1 MGCFETLK
9 EKGYKLTPQRVMV
22 LEALHEA
29 EEHITAPEIY
39 ARVRAKYPGINK
51 STVYRTLELLKEMG
65 LVAETKLGGES
76 LYYHHTEKGH
86 HHHLVC
92 QRCGEVIDLDETL
105 LSPLKNALRQ
115 KYNFEADLKHL
126 AIFGHCLRCKT

>member
-1 MGCFETLK
+1 MGCFQILR
-9 EKGYKLTPQRVMV
+9 EKGYKLTPQRIMV
-22 LEALHEA
+22 LDTLHEA

-39 ARVRAKYPGINK
+39 TRVRVKYPGINK
-51 STVYRTLELLKEMG
+51 STVYRTLELLKEIG

-105 LSPLKNALRQ
+105 LFPLKNALRQ

-126 AIFGHCLRCKT
+126 AIFGHCLRCKG

>member
-1 MGCFETLK
+1 MGCFQILREQ
-9 EKGYKLTPQRVMV
+9 GYKLTPQRIMV
-22 LEALHEA
+22 LDTLHEA

-39 ARVRAKYPGINK
+39 ARVRVKYPRINK
-51 STVYRTLELLKEMG
+51 STVYRTLELLKEMD
-65 LVAETKLGGES
+65 LVAETELGGES

-115 KYNFEADLKHL
+115 KYDFEADLKHL
-126 AIFGHCLRCKT
+126 AIFGHCLRCKG

>member
-1 MGCFETLK
+1 MGCFEILR
-9 EKGYKLTPQRVMV
+9 EKGYKLTPQRIMV
-22 LEALHEA
+22 LDTLHEA

-39 ARVRAKYPGINK
+39 ARVRVKYTRINK
-51 STVYRTLELLKEMG
+51 STVYRTLELLKEMD
-65 LVAETKLGGES
+65 LVAETELGGES

-105 LSPLKNALRQ
+105 LFPLRNALRQ

>member
-1 MGCFETLK
+1 MGCFQILRG
-9 EKGYKLTPQRVMV
+9 KGYKLTPQRIMV
-22 LEALHEA
+22 LDTLHEA
-29 EEHITAPEIY
+29 EAHITAPEIY
-39 ARVRAKYPGINK
+39 ARVRVKYPGINK
-51 STVYRTLELLKEMG
+51 STVYRTLELLKEMD
-65 LVAETKLGGES
+65 LVAETELGGES

-105 LSPLKNALRQ
+105 LSPLRNALRQ
-115 KYNFEADLKHL
+115 KYDFEADLKHL

>member
-1 MGCFETLK
+1 MGCFQILR
-9 EKGYKLTPQRVMV
+9 EKGYKLTPQRIMV
-22 LEALHEA
+22 LDTLHET

-51 STVYRTLELLKEMG
+51 STVYRTLELLKEMD
-65 LVAETKLGGES
+65 LVAETELGGES

-105 LSPLKNALRQ
+105 LSPLRNALRQ
-115 KYNFEADLKHL
+115 KYDFEADLKHL

>member
-1 MGCFETLK
+1 MGCFQILR
-9 EKGYKLTPQRVMV
+9 EKGYKLTPQRIMV
-22 LEALHEA
+22 LDTLHEA

-39 ARVRAKYPGINK
+39 ARVRVKYPGINK

-65 LVAETKLGGES
+65 LVAETELGGER
-76 LYYHHTEKGH
+76 LYYHHAEKGH

-92 QRCGEVIDLDETL
+92 QKCGKIIDLDEDL
-105 LSPLKNALRQ
+105 LLPLRNALRQ
-115 KYNFEADLKHL
+115 TYRFEAELKHL

>member
-1 MGCFETLK
+1 MGCFQILR
-9 EKGYKLTPQRVMV
+9 EKGYKLTPQRIMV
-22 LEALHEA
+22 LDTLHKA

-51 STVYRTLELLKEMG
+51 STVYRTLELLKEME
-65 LVAETKLGGES
+65 LVAETELGGES

-105 LSPLKNALRQ
+105 LSPLRNALRQ

>member
-51 STVYRTLELLKEMG
+51 STVYRTLELLKELE
-65 LVAETKLGGES
+65 LVVETQLGGDR
-76 LYYHHTEKGH
+76 LYYHPDEMGH

-92 QRCGEVIDLDETL
+92 RRCGKIIDLDETL

>member
-1 MGCFETLK
+1 MSCFQILR
-9 EKGYKLTPQRVMV
+9 EKGYKLTPQRIMV
-22 LEALHEA
+22 LDTLHKA

-39 ARVRAKYPGINK
+39 ARVRVKYPGINK
-51 STVYRTLELLKEMG
+51 STVYRTLELLKKMG

-92 QRCGEVIDLDETL
+92 QRCGQVIDLDETM

>member
-1 MGCFETLK
+1 MGCFQILR
-9 EKGYKLTPQRVMV
+9 EKGYKLTPQRIMV
-22 LEALHEA
+22 LDTLHET

-65 LVAETKLGGES
+65 LVAETELGGES

>member
-1 MGCFETLK
+1 
-9 EKGYKLTPQRVMV
+9 MV
-22 LEALHEA
+22 LDTLHKA

-51 STVYRTLELLKEMG
+51 STVYRTLELLKEME
-65 LVAETKLGGES
+65 LVAETELGGES

-105 LSPLKNALRQ
+105 LSPLRNALRQ

>member
-1 MGCFETLK
+1 MGCFQILRG
-9 EKGYKLTPQRVMV
+9 KGYKLTPQRIMV
-22 LEALHEA
+22 LDTLHEA

-39 ARVRAKYPGINK
+39 ARVRVKYPGINK
-51 STVYRTLELLKEMG
+51 STVYRTLELLKEMD
-65 LVAETKLGGES
+65 LVAETELGGES

-105 LSPLKNALRQ
+105 LSPLRNALRQ
-115 KYNFEADLKHL
+115 KYDFEADLKHL